1 MVKFLGEEN
10 HFLVPKHYL
19 LPKEQAEKIL
29 NELGILPKQLPLIQK
44 NDPAIKDFT
53 PLSGDIIKV
62 VRNSQ
67 TAGQTIF
74 YRRVV

>member
-1 MVKFLGEEN
+1 MVKFLGVEN

-29 NELGILPKQLPLIQK
+29 KELGILPEHLPLIQK
-44 NDPAIKDFT
+44 NDPAIKEFK
-53 PLSGDIIKV
+53 PIPGDIIKV